1 MPISMKELDTTYRRI
16 YRRLM
21 TGIFIVC
28 ATSLLLAL
36 SLLIGSPKVAI
47 WVSEAA
53 QAEFV
58 GANAPSVPEPMR
70 LAGTARRIRAIK
82 AD

>member
-1 MPISMKELDTTYRRI
+1 MPISMKELDATYRRI

-28 ATSLLLAL
+28 GTSLLLAL
-36 SLLIGSPKVAI
+36 SVAI
-47 WVSEAA
+47 WVSEAV